1 MRAIWNGAIGF
12 GLVNIPIKL
21 YSATDSSTLDL
32 DMLDGRDLSN
42 IKFKRV
48 NEKTGKEVV
57 WENIVKGYKIEDKYI
72 VLNDED
78 FEAASPEKS
87 KVLSISQFV
96 KESEVEPA
104 LFETPYFLEPQKNG
118 EAAYKLLLKALIK
131 TKMAGVGSFVLR
143 EREILC
149 MIRPYEDRIL
159 MVNRMRY
166 PEEMRSFED
175 LKIPEGN
182 APKPAELKMAEQ
194 LIKSLASTFDPSQYK
209 DTYNADLLK
218 IIKQKAKGKKI
229 KLVEAKEPEGKA
241 TDLMAMLKASLEKG
255 NKKVG

>member
-194 LIKSLASTFDPSQYK
+194 LIKSLAGTFDPSQYK